1 MPYHPKDEFVEL
13 AGHIVRTGKP
23 HSMTVRELLANFYS
37 ERRGKDVVAWIKE
50 RLKHLNLTTDPD
62 FEIVYIDAPIELR
75 KIGRAET
82 KRADDSVEVDKAV
95 SAAKDPVPRIGMLPA
110 ANRPPITVSQD
121 APISEAVTLLLMHD
135 FSQLAVIQNER
146 KVLGLVSWKSIGAC
160 VSLGKEP
167 KCVRDCLDKNVE
179 VLRYDRPLFDAVRT
193 IIRNE
198 IVLIRGREDRI
209 TGLVTTTDISEQ
221 FMALSAPFLILEQI
235 ENHIRRI
242 LDGRFGPGGTEGC
255 D

>member
-1 MPYHPKDEFVEL
+1 M
-13 AGHIVRTGKP
+13 
-23 HSMTVRELLANFYS
+23 
-37 ERRGKDVVAWIKE
+37 
-50 RLKHLNLTTDPD
+50 
-62 FEIVYIDAPIELR
+62 
-75 KIGRAET
+75 
-82 KRADDSVEVDKAV
+82 
-95 SAAKDPVPRIGMLPA
+95 
-110 ANRPPITVSQD
+110 
-121 APISEAVTLLLMHD
+121 TLLLMHD